1 MPNSSVRDKKSVAA
15 IHATLKPVGE
25 PTKLGYPPLCYFY
38 TKLGDHFNMSES
50 GKQQNTVTPTY
61 DATSKIVPEA
71 TKVSEEHAKYLLA
84 EDNKTC
90 ARMFCNLFNKLDLQ
104 STYRHVWNGQEA
116 VDVYKAHP
124 EQCRIIFMDLAMPV
138 MSGLEA
144 SLRIRDWKRSGSYCK
159 TGLFEK
165 YWRKLEWI

>member
-1 MPNSSVRDKKSVAA
+1 
-15 IHATLKPVGE
+15 
-25 PTKLGYPPLCYFY
+25 
-38 TKLGDHFNMSES
+38 MSES

-144 SLRIRDWKRSGSYCK
+144 SLRIREYEKENNLQP
-159 TGLFEK
+159 TIIVGLPASTLKSEEERLINEFGMDTVLK
-165 YWRKLEWI
+165 KPTKLEAFRQLLQDWPV

>member
-1 MPNSSVRDKKSVAA
+1 M
-15 IHATLKPVGE
+15 T
-25 PTKLGYPPLCYFY
+25 
-38 TKLGDHFNMSES
+38 ES

-61 DATSKIVPEA
+61 NATSKIIPEA
-71 TKVSEEHAKYLLA
+71 TEVSEEHAKYLLA

-90 ARMFCNLFNKLDLQ
+90 ARMFCNFFNKLDLQ

-124 EQCRIIFMDLAMPV
+124 EQCRIVFMDLAMPV

-144 SLRIRDWKRSGSYCK
+144 SLRIREYEKENNLQPTIIVGLPASTLKSEEERLINEFGMDTVLKKPTKLGPFRQLLQDWPV
-159 TGLFEK
+159 
-165 YWRKLEWI
+165 